1 MRFLQLN
8 ANRSRAVHWL
18 VDQLTRERGTSVLLM
33 SEPNIRQVRT
43 PGWLVDDSEDAAIM
57 LRGTSMRKWGK
68 GRGFV
73 WAQVT
78 SYTVFSCYISPN
90 ITTGEFE
97 RHLDDL
103 ASCVRTQGGPVI
115 VAGDFNAK
123 AFMWGSAV
131 EDAKGR
137 MLADWAAATNLVAMN
152 RGEPTFERGGSTS
165 VLDVTFCSPDVAR
178 RVHGWHVMEAGSTTS
193 DHMPIEFEI
202 AERHIATQAGCP
214 AHGWRWAEN
223 KKDKLAEQMVMELGE
238 LSSPSAFEIQHRV
251 EEMCDRILPK
261 RGCLRNTMRAVF
273 WWTGEVAFRRR
284 DYLSKRRRLAKARRS
299 ATQRQQEDIIGNMER
314 VSAQARKRL
323 KKEIRAAKAKAWEKL
338 QESVENDPWGKG
350 YRIATGKFQ
359 KKTPL
364 SLEERRE
371 AVAKLFPIRPIAE
384 WPRVEIG
391 AVEPFTTDELRAA
404 ALKLRPGKA
413 PGPDGIPP
421 EVIRLLVE
429 VVPRTLLSLMN
440 GLFAAARFPDEW
452 KRAKLVLIPKA
463 KSVDRKKLRPIC
475 LLDCLGK
482 LYEHLI
488 RKRLLEELEQR
499 GGLSDSQFG
508 FREGRSTVDATQ
520 EVMKFAKVANSGS
533 WGRKDF
539 CALTAV
545 DVANAFNSASWQRI
559 VEALHH
565 KNMPPWTI
573 AIVQDYLRD
582 RWVEDDDLSIRVSC
596 GVPQGSVLG
605 PTLWNLLYDG
615 VLRIE
620 VPLGT
625 KLVAFADDLA
635 VLTMGRTEE
644 ELVRTTE
651 DALTRTER
659 WMEENS
665 LRLEPSKTEAVLLIG
680 GRRPRPI
687 SFRLGNNTI
696 TPQRELK
703 YLGIFLDQKMNFSS
717 HVLRATAKAE
727 KLTAMLARLMPNLGR
742 PSSTKRK
749 LLAAVTTSVVLYGA
763 EIWAEDLKKKKDLEI
778 LQRTQRRVLIRVIAA
793 YRTISADAAQ
803 VIAGALPIDL
813 LVAERVRLWKG
824 KTTGLT
830 RVEARKEIEA
840 EWQRRWIE
848 GGKGEWTRQLIPQI
862 ERWARRKHG
871 NVDFHL
877 TQVLSGH
884 GCFASFLKK
893 IGKKNTDSCWY
904 CPDRDDAE
912 HTLFRCPRWDGLRLE
927 VMQKTAEWPEK
938 ENLVDLML
946 RSKEDWEAIAGMARK
961 IMRTKEADERRL
973 ESGLTLTP

>member
-57 LRGTSMRKWGK
+57 LRGTSMGKWGK

-202 AERHIATQAGCP
+202 AERHIATEAGCP

-223 KKDKLAEQMVMELGE
+223 KKDELAEQMVMELGE

-261 RGCLRNTMRAVF
+261 RGYLRNTMRAVF

-284 DYLSKRRRLAKARRS
+284 DNLSKRRRLARARRS
-299 ATQRQQEDIIGNMER
+299 ATQRQQEDTIGNMES

-391 AVEPFTTDELRAA
+391 AVESFTTDELRAA

-421 EVIRLLVE
+421 EVIRLLAE

-452 KRAKLVLIPKA
+452 KRAKLVLIPNA

-488 RKRLLEELEQR
+488 RTRLLEELEQR

-539 CALTAV
+539 CALTTV
-545 DVANAFNSASWQRI
+545 DVANDFNSASWQRI

-573 AIVQDYLRD
+573 AIVQDYFRD

-620 VPLGT
+620 VPLG
-625 KLVAFADDLA
+625 
-635 VLTMGRTEE
+635 
-644 ELVRTTE
+644 
-651 DALTRTER
+651 
-659 WMEENS
+659 S
-665 LRLEPSKTEAVLLIG
+665 
-680 GRRPRPI
+680 
-687 SFRLGNNTI
+687 
-696 TPQRELK
+696 
-703 YLGIFLDQKMNFSS
+703 
-717 HVLRATAKAE
+717 
-727 KLTAMLARLMPNLGR
+727 
-742 PSSTKRK
+742 
-749 LLAAVTTSVVLYGA
+749 
-763 EIWAEDLKKKKDLEI
+763 
-778 LQRTQRRVLIRVIAA
+778 
-793 YRTISADAAQ
+793 
-803 VIAGALPIDL
+803 
-813 LVAERVRLWKG
+813 
-824 KTTGLT
+824 
-830 RVEARKEIEA
+830 ARKCPYA
-840 EWQRRWIE
+840 
-848 GGKGEWTRQLIPQI
+848 
-862 ERWARRKHG
+862 AS
-871 NVDFHL
+871 
-877 TQVLSGH
+877 SG
-884 GCFASFLKK
+884 
-893 IGKKNTDSCWY
+893 DS
-904 CPDRDDAE
+904 P
-912 HTLFRCPRWDGLRLE
+912 
-927 VMQKTAEWPEK
+927 
-938 ENLVDLML
+938 
-946 RSKEDWEAIAGMARK
+946 S
-961 IMRTKEADERRL
+961 
-973 ESGLTLTP
+973 